1 MKQTR
6 FYGAPD
12 HERLAALALQL
23 RRDTVRMIHHAG
35 SGHIGGALGLADY
48 MAALYGYAL
57 EYDTEQRD
65 HPDRD
70 RVILSNG
77 HTCAV
82 WYAALARTGFIPLAE
97 LNTFRKLGSR
107 LQGHPAR
114 KTMPDLIETSTGPLG
129 QGFSVANGIALAMK
143 ARNSQGKVY
152 CILGDGEMQ
161 EGQVWEA
168 LLTAAHYHLDNLI
181 VFVNYNNL
189 QIDGKVSEIMNLAPL
204 APRLEAFGWNVS
216 GIDGHALEEIT
227 TTLKAAST
235 PRGMPSII
243 IGHTLMGKGVPFM
256 ENDAIWHGNCPSDS
270 QAAAA
275 LEAIGTSELYE
286 DFVIEQEG
294 VS

>member
-1 MKQTR
+1 
-6 FYGAPD
+6 
-12 HERLAALALQL
+12 
-23 RRDTVRMIHHAG
+23 
-35 SGHIGGALGLADY
+35 